1 MKNKIKISKRLL
13 AVVSMVNIGNRV
25 ADIGTDHGYVPISL
39 IQRGIAPF
47 VIAMDIGKGP
57 LERAKKNILE
67 NELTDK
73 IEIRLSNGMMALS
86 TREVDSILISG
97 MGGELIADILKAGSE
112 ILKDIS
118 ELVLSPQSEIFK
130 VRELIRENRFTI
142 DKEMTVY
149 DEGKYYT
156 VIHAVRGNESSYT
169 KAETIYGKPK
179 LNCTPEIMHRYLQK
193 EIKHYKTIIERIQRE
208 CLLEREEGNIHRKI
222 DSNEINYIGTAN
234 KENNII
240 NQVNSISGEQNGEK
254 INKKLYTQKRIIEIQ
269 EKLSLIKEIYN
280 EI

>member
-73 IEIRLSNGMMALS
+73 IETRLSNGVRALNKS
-86 TREVDSILISG
+86 EVDSILISG
-97 MGGELIADILKAGSE
+97 MGGELIADILKSGSE

-130 VRELIRENRFTI
+130 VRELIRENGFTI
-142 DKEMTVY
+142 NKEMTVY

-169 KAETIYGKPK
+169 KAETIYGKLK
-179 LNCTPEIMHRYLQK
+179 LNCTPEVMHRYLQK
-193 EIKHYKTIIERIQRE
+193 EIKHYETIIERIQKE
-208 CLLEREEGNIHRKI
+208 SLLEGEEGNTYNKI
-222 DSNEINYIGTAN
+222 DSNKINYICTAN
-234 KENNII
+234 KENKISD
-240 NQVNSISGEQNGEK
+240 QVNCVSGEQ
-254 INKKLYTQKRIIEIQ
+254 INKKLYTQKRIIEIK